1 MKLLQKI
8 VITVFMALSLPLVAK
23 AEDAD
28 VHAVTGL
35 WDTAGVGDPPRFLI
49 VDIGTCADDASKY
62 CGEVIAAPE
71 ADDPDYFLTK
81 LILFNLIDLGDGKFG
96 KGKVWNPIDDNIYG
110 GKMQLMDNGTLEVAG
125 CIFGICQ
132 SQVWTRTPES

>member
-1 MKLLQKI
+1 M
-8 VITVFMALSLPLVAK
+8 
-23 AEDAD
+23 
-28 VHAVTGL
+28 
-35 WDTAGVGDPPRFLI
+35 
-49 VDIGTCADDASKY
+49 DIGTCADDASKY